1 MDKRPDRYRNAVV
14 AHIYVEGASHAI
26 AFYEKA
32 FGAEELFRV
41 SGRDG
46 KMVHGEIAICG
57 SVVMIGDPGDG
68 DLYGEPRELGGCTAG
83 LHIMVDNN
91 EALLNRATEAGA
103 EEVQPLTEM
112 FYGASSCAVRD
123 PFGHVWVL
131 LSWKE
136 DPDAAEIERRGAALS
151 SQ

>member
-1 MDKRPDRYRNAVV
+1 
-14 AHIYVEGASHAI
+14 
-26 AFYEKA
+26 
-32 FGAEELFRV
+32 
-41 SGRDG
+41 
-46 KMVHGEIAICG
+46 
-57 SVVMIGDPGDG
+57 
-68 DLYGEPRELGGCTAG
+68 
-83 LHIMVDNN
+83 MVDNN
-91 EALLNRATEAGA
+91 DALLHRATEAGA
-103 EEVQPLTEM
+103 EGVQPLTEM